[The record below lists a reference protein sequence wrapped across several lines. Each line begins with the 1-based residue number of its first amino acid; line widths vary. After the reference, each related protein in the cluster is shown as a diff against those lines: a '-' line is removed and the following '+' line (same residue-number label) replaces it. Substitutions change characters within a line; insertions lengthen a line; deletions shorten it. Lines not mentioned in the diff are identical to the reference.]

1 MHYTVRLIAAI
12 CLQGIVFVTIFAQQP
27 DTCSAILQ
35 QGITNKFQSI
45 QYGSYNAVFRKALC
59 LSREQVDAAK
69 ASGSVDVSIPI
80 AEVFLGIGASAEY
93 QRIQELRI
101 KYCGSSNT
109 EISVEDLQWLTV
121 EVVSPD
127 VVNAWRDC
135 MIAKM
140 GAVGGQWDIEG
151 FDRSFNFLIR
161 WGASPQVYSAKV
173 GKLSVTGAK
182 CDKSFLAVNTIV
194 STQWLPMPCTR
205 DADGKAVSIA
215 VQFKPTTLGGVSG
228 QLPAIVSTPTPTPP
242 LPQCQY
248 EVVYKKQDVAGNQY
262 KEVFT
267 TAPGAPGI
275 QVKWKLGFPLR
286 YEHHY
291 QTLFLTAPSGRIY
304 DVAYNCDGSG
314 CPWSYN
320 IGPNNP
326 AIPNHEYRVG
336 AEIASDGR
344 SFTWRRNWNQTLP
357 LTERYT
363 AFYEVPEQACK
374 NCPNCKP

>member
-1 MHYTVRLIAAI
+1 MRYTTRLFAAI
-12 CLQGIVFVTIFAQQP
+12 CLQTIAVVSVLAQP
-27 DTCSAILQ
+27 DTCSAILK

-69 ASGSVDVSIPI
+69 ASGSTDISIPI
-80 AEVFLGIGASAEY
+80 AEVFLGIGAQAEY
-93 QRIQELRI
+93 QRIQELRV
-101 KYCGSSNT
+101 KYCSSSNT
-109 EISVEDLQWLTV
+109 EIATVDLNLLTV
-121 EVVSPD
+121 EVNSPE

-140 GAVGGQWDIEG
+140 DAVGGQWDIEG
-151 FDRSFNFLIR
+151 FDRNLNFQIR
-161 WGASPQVYSAKV
+161 WGASPQVYSAKI
-173 GKLSVTGAK
+173 GKVSVTGAK
-182 CDKSFLAVNTIV
+182 CDKSFLSLNTVV

-215 VQFKPTTLGGVSG
+215 VQFKPTSLGGVSA
-228 QLPAIVSTPTPTPP
+228 QLPAIVNTTSPPSP

-248 EVVYKKQDVAGNQY
+248 EVAYKKQDVAGNQY

-267 TAPGAPGI
+267 TAPGAPGVQMRGI
-275 QVKWKLGFPLR
+275 RAGIVSTYQ
-286 YEHHY
+286 YHY

-304 DVAYNCDGSG
+304 DVAYSCEGGG
-314 CPWSYN
+314 CRWSYN
-320 IGPNNP
+320 IGPNTP
-326 AIPNHEYRVG
+326 GTEYRVG
-336 AEIASDGR
+336 AEIAPDGR